1 MATRQSGRKKKKFNL
16 KRIINTFIFRS
27 TFFDYSLLFIV
38 LFLVAFGLV
47 VIYSTSSYTAQL
59 QFDGDATYYLRHQA
73 MAATLGCVAML
84 VVANMDYHI
93 WKRFSTLLMYVILVM
108 LVVVLVWG
116 VVSHGAAR
124 WLNIGGLSL
133 QPSEFAKIIIILYT
147 AHMCTIWAPRISD
160 FRVVLFKVAVWP
172 VVAVALIAKENL
184 STSIICAAIVFIIIF
199 VTSPKWKQFFVMAL
213 GVCGLL
219 GIFLVVASYRLERI
233 KIWLHPE
240 NYEKGYQTLQALY
253 AIGSGGLFGKG
264 LGQSIQKMGFIP
276 ESHNDYIFSVICEE
290 LGLFGAV
297 CVILLFA
304 LLIWRCVMIA
314 MSAPDLYGALI
325 VVGVITHIAVQV
337 IVNVAVV
344 TNSIPPTGVPL
355 PFISYGGTAILVL
368 FVEMGL
374 VLSVAKQINLP
385 KEY

>member
-1 MATRQSGRKKKKFNL
+1 MATRQAVRKKKKFNL

-27 TFFDYSLLFIV
+27 TFFDYSLLFII

-47 VIYSTSSYTAQL
+47 IVYSTSSYTAQL
-59 QFDGDATYYLRHQA
+59 QYNDAAYFLKHQA
-73 MAATLGCVAML
+73 VAAFVGCVAML
-84 VVANMDYHI
+84 VVANMDYHFL
-93 WKRFSTLLMYVILVM
+93 KKFTLLMMYGVLIL
-108 LVVVLVWG
+108 LVVVLIWG
-116 VVSHGAAR
+116 VASHGASR
-124 WLNIGGLSL
+124 WLSIGGLSL

-147 AHMCTIWAPRISD
+147 AHMCTIWAPRITD
-160 FRVVLFKVAVWP
+160 PKVLFKIIFWPMVAI
-172 VVAVALIAKENL
+172 ALIAKENL
-184 STSIICAAIVFIIIF
+184 STSIICAAIVFIVVF
-199 VTSPKWKQFFVMAL
+199 VTSPKWKQFFVMAA
-213 GVCGLL
+213 GVCVMMG
-219 GIFLVVASYRLERI
+219 GFLMVASYRLDRI

-240 NYEKGYQTLQALY
+240 KYEKGYQTLQALY

-290 LGLFGAV
+290 LGLFGAI

-337 IVNVAVV
+337 IVNIAVV
-344 TNSIPPTGVPL
+344 TKSIPPTGVPL

-368 FVEMGL
+368 FVEVGL